1 MTLILSG
8 TDGLSDIDGSAATPA
23 IRGTDANTGI
33 FFGTDIIGFSEG
45 GVEAMR
51 INASGNVEMTGT
63 LTTASRG
70 IAKASMPAGTVL
82 QVVQGTFSTQTSLTG
97 TTLTATG
104 LTATI
109 TPTSNTSKIFITV
122 YIPAYNSSNAANAQF
137 ILYKNGSNIN
147 SLAFYQGSASQVA
160 LPYTAVILDS
170 PATTSATT
178 YAIYA
183 QTAAGAT
190 MLWAFGNL
198 QCNITLMEIA
208 V

>member
-1 MTLILSG
+1 MSLILSG
-8 TDGLSDIDGSAATPA
+8 TDGLSDVDGTAATPA

-51 INASGNVEMTGT
+51 INASGNVVMTGT
-63 LTTASRG
+63 LTTAAQS
-70 IAKASMPAGTVL
+70 IAKASLPTGSVL
-82 QVVQGTFSTQTSLTG
+82 QVVQGTFSTQTSMTG

-104 LTATI
+104 ITATI
-109 TPTSNTSKIFITV
+109 TPTSATSKILITTF
-122 YIPAYNSSNAANAQF
+122 IPACNSNAAANAYF
-137 ILYKNGSNIN
+137 ALLKNGTGIN
-147 SLAFYQGSASQVA
+147 SIAYFQSSGGTNI
-160 LPYTAVILDS
+160 LPHTSVYFDS

-178 YAIYA
+178 YSISAV
-183 QTAAGAT
+183 TAGGAT
-190 MLWAFGNL
+190 MIWAFGNL

>member
-1 MTLILSG
+1 MAMTISG
-8 TDGLSDIDGSAATPA
+8 TSGVTFPDTSIQAVTAT
-23 IRGTDANTGI
+23 
-33 FFGTDIIGFSEG
+33 
-45 GVEAMR
+45 
-51 INASGNVEMTGT
+51 NATNITTGT
-63 LTTASRG
+63 LP
-70 IAKASMPAGTVL
+70 KARLPAGSVL

-97 TTLTATG
+97 TTITATG

-109 TPTSNTSKIFITV
+109 TPTSATSKIFITV
-122 YIPAYNSSNAANAQF
+122 YIPAFNSSNAANAQF
-137 ILYKNGSNIN
+137 LLYKNGSFIN
-147 SLAFYQGSASQVA
+147 SLSYYQGSASQIG

-190 MLWAFGNL
+190 MIWAFGNL